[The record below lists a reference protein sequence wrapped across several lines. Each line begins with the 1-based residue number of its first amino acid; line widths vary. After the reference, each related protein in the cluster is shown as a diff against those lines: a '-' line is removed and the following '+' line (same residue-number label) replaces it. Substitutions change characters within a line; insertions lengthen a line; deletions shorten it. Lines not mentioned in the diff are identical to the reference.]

1 MQISS
6 RTSLSVFSICNV
18 SGVLSYHVLLS
29 VFFRADNTVF
39 QINHI
44 DKDYLRKTVYVLC
57 RHKIFCYKNFSIVI
71 VAHLSTS
78 SWVFEAVSETLRQV
92 WAFLGFFHALFNLFT
107 RWFVI
112 QLLHLCVTFVVKTLG
127 KSMICEVSTDSTR
140 WQSFIVAASVFVFFF
155 SIFKTTHYNAT
166 GVIIGPATF
175 PYTVTSFLMKLC
187 FF

>member
-1 MQISS
+1 MSFNFHSDLCLVLIRTKRLVGLYIISANLI
-6 RTSLSVFSICNV
+6 TYFIIC
-18 SGVLSYHVLLS
+18 LFYLQRFWCFIIPCILLS

-78 SWVFEAVSETLRQV
+78 SWVFEAVLETLRQV

-107 RWFVI
+107 R
-112 QLLHLCVTFVVKTLG
+112 
-127 KSMICEVSTDSTR
+127 
-140 WQSFIVAASVFVFFF
+140 
-155 SIFKTTHYNAT
+155 
-166 GVIIGPATF
+166 
-175 PYTVTSFLMKLC
+175 
-187 FF
+187 